1 MMKVFSI
8 FSWSKWQ
15 TIESN
20 KRVMKNVSN
29 PILGY
34 ESGWH
39 FVNVDVQKRTNHKT
53 GEVQY
58 RNVER

>member
-1 MMKVFSI
+1 MMNVLSMF
-8 FSWSKWQ
+8 FWSKWE
-15 TIESN
+15 TIETN

-39 FVNVDVQKRTNHKT
+39 FVNVDVQKRVNSKT
-53 GEVQY
+53 GKVQY